1 MKDLV
6 LVIQYR
12 ANLPSLSTLSSTFF
26 IAKLDS
32 SLSSSGDEADINDSD
47 EESILSSSTL
57 LFFLL
62 QAALL
67 KLDEDTKHIV
77 VVLRVDVVEVV
88 VT

>member
-12 ANLPSLSTLSSTFF
+12 ANLPSLSTLSSFFF

-32 SLSSSGDEADINDSD
+32 SLSSGDEADINDSD

-62 QAALL
+62 HAALL

>member
-12 ANLPSLSTLSSTFF
+12 ANLPSLSTLSSIFF
-26 IAKLDS
+26 IPKLDS
-32 SLSSSGDEADINDSD
+32 SLSSGDEADINDSD

>member
-12 ANLPSLSTLSSTFF
+12 ANLPSLSTLLSPIFF
-26 IAKLDS
+26 IAMLDS
-32 SLSSSGDEADINDSD
+32 SLSSGDEADINDSD

-67 KLDEDTKHIV
+67 KLEEDTKHIV